1 MSFNTT
7 KVLWGS
13 RAVGGVMVMALADWL
28 DLGVVG
34 GVIGRGSGQLAG
46 GLRVVG
52 GLFAEWRRERPSSNW
67 VKYDPGPDWLK

>member
-1 MSFNTT
+1 MRFNTT

-13 RAVGGVMVMALADWL
+13 RAVGGVMVVALADWL

-46 GLRVVG
+46 SKG
-52 GLFAEWRRERPSSNW
+52 G
-67 VKYDPGPDWLK
+67 G